1 MDVCL
6 DVQKLRWWPFQKR
19 RGPETVAQRP
29 RHPQAASP
37 RCLSVRR
44 PREGQGRLH
53 LTLQHL
59 ASLCLP
65 AESKHPAEGVSRS
78 ACPPHPHP
86 TGLGVRLPPKWSLG
100 GPALWSSWKS
110 MQNHRNVPGGVL
122 QVQDGGQGWPVEKVW
137 WSGLG
142 WEQLDTAE
150 EGWRRGRPATPGS
163 LGPAARL
170 GAGPGAREPGQT
182 GAALTPSESQR
193 WCKEENSGCR
203 LVSRSRNIKG
213 AHV

>member
-65 AESKHPAEGVSRS
+65 AESKHPVEGVSRS

-150 EGWRRGRPATPGS
+150 EGWRRGRPATPGLWAQLLASAQDRERVS
-163 LGPAARL
+163 LAR
-170 GAGPGAREPGQT
+170 PGQ
-182 GAALTPSESQR
+182 L
-193 WCKEENSGCR
+193 
-203 LVSRSRNIKG
+203 SRPASLRDGVKKKTQAVG
-213 AHV
+213 

>member
-150 EGWRRGRPATPGS
+150 EGWRRGRPATPGLWAQLLASAQDRERVS
-163 LGPAARL
+163 LAR
-170 GAGPGAREPGQT
+170 PGQ
-182 GAALTPSESQR
+182 L
-193 WCKEENSGCR
+193 
-203 LVSRSRNIKG
+203 SRPASLRDGVKKKTQAVG
-213 AHV
+213 